1 MESTIVPKPERV
13 EARLERYSGVIA
25 KQAGDDPAKLEEV
38 RNRFREELGAVEKHR
53 YIVLT
58 PTNPEKLL
66 DEEKTANRMLVF
78 QSAYSKTTLKGFGRQ
93 FHASLD
99 TESVISVL
107 GSCSGGA
114 RSGRF
119 ETQYVLAIVSPDYPL
134 IRRFSEGGETTTTLY
149 PPKEAVSVLDELLE
163 QES

>member
-107 GSCSGGA
+107 GSCFRR
-114 RSGRF
+114 RSFRASKHNI
-119 ETQYVLAIVSPDYPL
+119 VLAIVSPDYPL
-134 IRRFSEGGETTTTLY
+134 IRRFPREGNNDNVY
-149 PPKEAVSVLDELLE
+149 PTRKAVSVLD
-163 QES
+163 